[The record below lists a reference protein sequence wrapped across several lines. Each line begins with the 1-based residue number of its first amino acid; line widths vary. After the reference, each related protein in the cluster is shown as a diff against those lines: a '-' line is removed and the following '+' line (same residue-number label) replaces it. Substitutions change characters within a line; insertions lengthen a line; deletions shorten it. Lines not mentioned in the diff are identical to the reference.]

1 MEKASIVSDNDSISD
16 DGQDL
21 MAAAQRGEFD
31 EEDSEAGD
39 WESQSDE
46 DAMEEDTTD
55 AVSGNAKKSSTDA
68 DDFVAGELE
77 GLKETAELYKSNI
90 FKLEVSMRSI
100 SCVLN
105 VKCECTCRLMNYL
118 LKSGWIMRSINDF

>member
-1 MEKASIVSDNDSISD
+1 MLILIQAKTVEKAVDVSDTDSIGD

-31 EEDSEAGD
+31 EDESEAGE

-46 DAMEEDTTD
+46 DAMEEEAMDV
-55 AVSGNAKKSSTDA
+55 VSGNAVKKPSTGA

-90 FKLEVSMRSI
+90 FKLEVSSWFI
-100 SCVLN
+100 GAVIYIDIY
-105 VKCECTCRLMNYL
+105 TCIYL
-118 LKSGWIMRSINDF
+118 

>member
-1 MEKASIVSDNDSISD
+1 MGKVAGIADNDSISD

-31 EEDSEAGD
+31 EDESEAGD

-46 DAMEEDTTD
+46 DAMEEEPMD
-55 AVSGNAKKSSTDA
+55 AVSESATKKPSTDA

-90 FKLEVSMRSI
+90 FKLEVSYKIHR
-100 SCVLN
+100 CVHKLIFHAD
-105 VKCECTCRLMNYL
+105 VLV
-118 LKSGWIMRSINDF
+118 D